1 MAQVI
6 FFVPFL
12 SITTDGQD
20 ATTDVY
26 GIGKVMFIGII
37 GVVSWEIALI
47 SRFWTWIFILVWA
60 LSYAVTFPF
69 LWALGAL
76 FQGLKVYDSSQV
88 RPSAF
93 TSSRCQC
100 NCSAL
105 AYICKTSK
113 QSALNAPLSLLCTLN
128 YAAIGGTIHHHSWL
142 GCLARS
148 TCPCSRDAC
157 MQCALLCFGLTPA
170 GSVCRS
176 VWRSRRSR
184 SPTSGWSSS

>member
-1 MAQVI
+1 MLHGLDWTALLCRAQQKASHPFHALKCLVHALVQHQVSLLVCACAWLRTSVLVQVI

-12 SITTDGQD
+12 SITTDGPD

-88 RPSAF
+88 RPSAL
-93 TSSRCQC
+93 TRSRCQR
-100 NCSAL
+100 NRSAL
-105 AYICKTSK
+105 AYKGKTF
-113 QSALNAPLSLLCTLN
+113 QAENVEARTEPLL
-128 YAAIGGTIHHHSWL
+128 YAQ
-142 GCLARS
+142 
-148 TCPCSRDAC
+148 
-157 MQCALLCFGLTPA
+157 QCY
-170 GSVCRS
+170 S
-176 VWRSRRSR
+176 
-184 SPTSGWSSS
+184 

>member
-1 MAQVI
+1 MLNVLKLRELACACAWLRLSCIMQVI

-12 SITTDGQD
+12 SITTDGTD

-60 LSYAVTFPF
+60 LSYAVTIPF

-88 RPSAF
+88 RSSASPS
-93 TSSRCQC
+93 S
-100 NCSAL
+100 
-105 AYICKTSK
+105 
-113 QSALNAPLSLLCTLN
+113 
-128 YAAIGGTIHHHSWL
+128 
-142 GCLARS
+142 
-148 TCPCSRDAC
+148 
-157 MQCALLCFGLTPA
+157 ALLCMQNSPRT
-170 GSVCRS
+170 VC
-176 VWRSRRSR
+176 
-184 SPTSGWSSS
+184 

>member
-1 MAQVI
+1 MVQVI

-12 SITTDGQD
+12 SITTDGPD

-88 RPSAF
+88 RPPALI
-93 TSSRCQC
+93 SSRCQC

-105 AYICKTSK
+105 AFTCKTSET
-113 QSALNAPLSLLCTLN
+113 QHAEAQIEPLLL
-128 YAAIGGTIHHHSWL
+128 
-142 GCLARS
+142 
-148 TCPCSRDAC
+148 
-157 MQCALLCFGLTPA
+157 
-170 GSVCRS
+170 
-176 VWRSRRSR
+176 
-184 SPTSGWSSS
+184 